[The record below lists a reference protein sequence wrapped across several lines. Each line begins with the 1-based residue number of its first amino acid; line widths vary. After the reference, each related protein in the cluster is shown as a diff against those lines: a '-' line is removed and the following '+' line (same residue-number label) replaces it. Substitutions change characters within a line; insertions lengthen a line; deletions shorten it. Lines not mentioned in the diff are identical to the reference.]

1 MTDTTTSWQGHLSR
15 DEVRDLLTP
24 RDWRSWLSLLTDW
37 GLVGAAFA
45 LVARW
50 PNPLT
55 VVVALLVIGARQLG
69 FAILMHEAAHRT
81 LFCNRR
87 LNDWVGNWLCAFP
100 IWSDLRPYRPYHLQH
115 HAKTWTADDPDLG
128 LANPFPITRA
138 SLARKVWRDLSGQ
151 TGWKRLKATVRRDLP
166 SAIRIGVVERVP
178 VAAIDDRSGRVIA
191 ADGTVLP
198 GADGRGL
205 PQVDVV
211 TGTDLTAAGAVLGA
225 IPTPWRS
232 QVTRVTTDVDGTL
245 VLELVG
251 GGRIRYGYP
260 EQVRAKG
267 AVIGALLARGRQP
280 GERVPTTIDVSAPSA
295 PTTGPTIGS

>member
-1 MTDTTTSWQGHLSR
+1 MG
-15 DEVRDLLTP
+15 
-24 RDWRSWLSLLTDW
+24 
-37 GLVGAAFA
+37 GA
-45 LVARW
+45 
-50 PNPLT
+50 
-55 VVVALLVIGARQLG
+55 IGATFTPWFATRQIPVDG
-69 FAILMHEAAHRT
+69 SVHVPVERIRAIAGIASGEPTAYVDTDAARRALEA
-81 LFCNRR
+81 
-87 LNDWVGNWLCAFP
+87 
-100 IWSDLRPYRPYHLQH
+100 
-115 HAKTWTADDPDLG
+115 DPW
-128 LANPFPITRA
+128 I
-138 SLARKVWRDLSGQ
+138 AR
-151 TGWKRLKATVRRDLP
+151 ATVRRDLP

-251 GGRIRYGYP
+251 GGTIRYGYP